1 MSGKATCIYTPEFM
15 HYGFGD
21 EHPFNPLR
29 LRLWW
34 DLLQSMGLVG
44 DADTV
49 IPRTATREELV
60 TVHDGAYLAAVE
72 AAGEAGRAVPGVE
85 RYDLGTED
93 NPVFPGMHKASALVV
108 GATLTAVEEVMEGR
122 ADHALNIA
130 GGLHH
135 ARRDRASGF
144 CIYNDAA
151 VAIAYLQRRYGARV
165 AYVDTDA
172 HHGDGVQWAFYDDS
186 DVLTVSFHETGRYL
200 FPGTGGVQEVGTG
213 EGYGYSVNIPLE
225 AFTEDD
231 SWIEALNKVLPAALR
246 AFKPDIIIS
255 QHGCDGHRLDPL
267 THLAA
272 TTRTYKYIPE
282 LIHRLAHEV
291 SGGRWV
297 AVGGGGYDIWRVV
310 PRAWALLWGEM
321 AGRVLP
327 REIPA
332 SWRERWQGLSPVT
345 LPRYLED
352 EPGAFPPMPRR
363 LEITEK
369 NTLTVTRLMQNHLLL
384 NMVFPGLTGKVD

>member
-1 MSGKATCIYTPEFM
+1 MSGKATCIYTPEFSR
-15 HYGFGD
+15 YDFGD
-21 EHPFNPLR
+21 GHPFNPLR
-29 LRLWW
+29 LQLWW
-34 DLLQSMGLVG
+34 DLLQSAGLVN
-44 DADTV
+44 DSDM
-49 IPRTATREELV
+49 IMPRMATREELLA
-60 TVHDGAYLAAVE
+60 VHDGEYLAVVE
-72 AAGEAGRAVPGVE
+72 AAGKAGQALPGME
-85 RYDLGTED
+85 RYGLGTED
-93 NPVFPGMHKASALVV
+93 NPVFPGMHLAGALVV
-108 GATLTAVEEVMEGR
+108 GATMTAVEEVMEGR
-122 ADHALNIA
+122 ATHAINIA

-151 VAIAYLQRRYGARV
+151 VAIAYVQRRYGARV

-172 HHGDGVQWAFYDDS
+172 HHGDGVQWAFYDDP
-186 DVLTVSFHETGRYL
+186 DVLTISFHETGRYL

-213 EGYGYSVNIPLE
+213 EGYGYSINVPLE

-291 SGGRWV
+291 AGGRWV

-310 PRAWALLWGEM
+310 PRAWAMLWVEM
-321 AGRVLP
+321 AGRQLP
-327 REIPA
+327 QEIPA
-332 SWRERWQGLSPVT
+332 SWRLKWQDLSPVP
-345 LPRYLED
+345 LPLYMED
-352 EPGAFPPMPRR
+352 EPGVFPPMPRR

-369 NTLTVTRLMQNHLLL
+369 NALTVARLVQNHLLL
-384 NMVFPGLTGKVD
+384 NMVFPGFTGTPD